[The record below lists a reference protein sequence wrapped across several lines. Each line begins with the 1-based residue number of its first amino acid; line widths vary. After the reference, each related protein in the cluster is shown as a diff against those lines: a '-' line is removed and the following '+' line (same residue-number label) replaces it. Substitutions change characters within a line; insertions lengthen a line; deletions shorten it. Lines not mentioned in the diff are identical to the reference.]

1 MGNTATTLC
10 LHRLSLEASSRGEAT
25 GGSVLITIVAHATEG
40 IIEPSE
46 FWAAGAAAAQGGLI
60 YDVLWCAVA
69 LGLVVFDWR
78 FWRGLAPAPATV
90 QPMYEDE
97 SRVR

>member
-1 MGNTATTLC
+1 M
-10 LHRLSLEASSRGEAT
+10 
-25 GGSVLITIVAHATEG
+25 
-40 IIEPSE
+40 
-46 FWAAGAAAAQGGLI
+46 I
-60 YDVLWCAVA
+60 YDVVWCAVA

-78 FWRGLAPAPATV
+78 FWSGLASAPATV